1 MIFNE
6 ILIPQDSFTETNVT
20 RKRFVVENF
29 IYLPKNTFVIF
40 KTFFI
45 LTQFNGT
52 NLIHY
57 EILIFKSKHE
67 YDIKHEH

>member
-1 MIFNE
+1 MVFNE
-6 ILIPQDSFTETNVT
+6 ILIPQDFFTKTNVT
-20 RKRFVVENF
+20 RKRSVVEDF
-29 IYLPKNTFVIF
+29 YLSSKNTFVIF

-57 EILIFKSKHE
+57 EIFKSKHE